1 MLLKMYQEK
10 PFHILTKE
18 EYIDIVVSQLEYLRP
33 EMVIHRL
40 TGDPKKEDLI
50 TPEWV
55 LKKFCVLNDID
66 KEMVKRDTYQGN
78 KCTFS
83 YTK

>member
-1 MLLKMYQEK
+1 MYKEK

-50 TPEWV
+50 VPLWAIHKIDV
-55 LKKFCVLNDID
+55 LNGVVRMLKKN
-66 KEMVKRDTYQGN
+66 KAYQGIDYKTN
-78 KCTFS
+78 K
-83 YTK
+83 